1 MKLLT
6 LALMLCI
13 GGAAQTIDEAHALLA
28 RVKALGLSTLTR
40 NDAEPLLRKAAKI
53 WEAQDPQNPEYAQ
66 VLVLLGM
73 IRYSRHPTNDTEGMR
88 KDVEPLYRQAVDI
101 YNQNAASADPSDV
114 ALALEAEADVLIK
127 IGSSA
132 ESKPLKERAVDLR
145 KKHVEDLQKDAP
157 TGPSEGLQRIGGG
170 VTAPVV
176 VSKIEPSYSDVARFI
191 KQQGTVQ
198 FSLVVGADGVPTRLR
213 LVRSLGFDLDEEGLR
228 AIRTWRFRP
237 ANRDGQPVPV
247 IANIEVSFRLL

>member
-6 LALMLCI
+6 LALMLTI
-13 GGAAQTIDEAHALLA
+13 GAVAQTIDEAHALLA

-40 NDAEPLLRKAAKI
+40 NEVEPMLRKAAQI
-53 WEAQDPQNPEYAQ
+53 WAAKDSQNPEHAQ

-73 IRYSRHPTNDTEGMR
+73 IVYSRHPTDADAMR

-101 YNQNAASADPSDV
+101 YNQNTSADPSDL

-127 IGSSA
+127 IGGSA
-132 ESKPLKERAVDLR
+132 ESKPLKERAVDIR
-145 KKHVEDLQKDAP
+145 KKHIEDLQKDAP
-157 TGPSEGLQRIGGG
+157 AGPSEGLQRIGGG
-170 VTAPVV
+170 VAAPAV
-176 VSKIEPSYSDVARFI
+176 VSKVEPSYSDVARFI

-198 FSLVVGADGVPTRLR
+198 FSLVVGADGAPTRLR

-237 ANRDGQPVPV
+237 ATRDGQPVPV